1 VISIQVYGF
10 FKKNF
15 FEIYKFIIP
24 NGFSLTTTITLSGLI
39 NEHRV
44 RFIPIDYYSRSGKS
58 KIRPIYDTVNF
69 FKIIM
74 RIGLYYQP
82 KKVFGPIN
90 IFFFIGFI
98 LSASFDIFVEFNIS
112 DKTVLLLNTLLTMI
126 AFTFIAELI
135 TRKDVKR

>member
-1 VISIQVYGF
+1 
-10 FKKNF
+10 
-15 FEIYKFIIP
+15 
-24 NGFSLTTTITLSGLI
+24 
-39 NEHRV
+39 
-44 RFIPIDYYSRSGKS
+44 
-58 KIRPIYDTVNF
+58 
-69 FKIIM
+69 M
-74 RIGLYYQP
+74 RIDLYYQP

-98 LSASFDIFVEFNIS
+98 LSVSFDIFVEFNIS